1 LAVLDSQGDT
11 MASLALSDLSRLRES
26 VMVEFKLAAGRHG
39 QGQLPEALWESYS
52 AFANT
57 RGGEIILGVREHAGQ
72 FSIQGIAQPE
82 PLLQQIWQILQ
93 DRSRISCNLLSPR
106 DVQIVALANK
116 KLIRIHV
123 PEADKAQKPVYLGVS
138 PYGGTYFRVDSA
150 DMRASH
156 RQVNRLLRES
166 KRLLPPET

>member
-1 LAVLDSQGDT
+1 
-11 MASLALSDLSRLRES
+11 MAALALSDLDRLRES
-26 VMVEFKLAAGRHG
+26 VRVEFKLAAGRNG
-39 QGQLPEALWESYS
+39 LGQLPEAIWESYS

-57 RGGEIILGVREHAGQ
+57 QGGEIILGVREHEGQ

-82 PLLQQIWQILQ
+82 PLVQQIWQILE
-93 DRSRISCNLLSPR
+93 DRSRISCNLLGPR
-106 DVQIVALANK
+106 DVQIVALADK

-123 PEADKAQKPVYLGVS
+123 PEANKTQKPIFLGSS
-138 PYGGTYFRVDSA
+138 PFGGTYFRVGDA

-166 KRLLPPET
+166 KHLTPPES